1 MNFGGRNRRTFAI
14 YVPLLQKAPSRSRS
28 SKLARQKRHQLSRT
42 ETVQQK
48 ALDGTM
54 PTLPAIS
61 PRGNAAAS
69 SNRSKKVRASRI
81 ASARVL
87 FTEYTAVTCTLHS
100 A

>member
-1 MNFGGRNRRTFAI
+1 MTVCTQRSTERRA
-14 YVPLLQKAPSRSRS
+14 
-28 SKLARQKRHQLSRT
+28 
-42 ETVQQK
+42 
-48 ALDGTM
+48 M

>member
-1 MNFGGRNRRTFAI
+1 
-14 YVPLLQKAPSRSRS
+14 
-28 SKLARQKRHQLSRT
+28 
-42 ETVQQK
+42 
-48 ALDGTM
+48 M

-87 FTEYTAVTCTLHS
+87 FTEYTAETCTLHS
-100 A
+100 ALAPTCVLCAGLLRTRSALSCASCLPAGCC

>member
-1 MNFGGRNRRTFAI
+1 
-14 YVPLLQKAPSRSRS
+14 
-28 SKLARQKRHQLSRT
+28 
-42 ETVQQK
+42 
-48 ALDGTM
+48 M

>member
-1 MNFGGRNRRTFAI
+1 MARRCGA
-14 YVPLLQKAPSRSRS
+14 
-28 SKLARQKRHQLSRT
+28 KLAEVCSVQYRVPKEQIVDCLHERSTERH
-42 ETVQQK
+42 
-48 ALDGTM
+48 TM

>member
-1 MNFGGRNRRTFAI
+1 LNRF
-14 YVPLLQKAPSRSRS
+14 VDCLHERSTE
-28 SKLARQKRHQLSRT
+28 RH
-42 ETVQQK
+42 
-48 ALDGTM
+48 AM